1 MLKVCKLYL
10 VFTAPFTEIDNIPE
24 TVDGSRDDCLAT
36 VVWMAYWYSSF
47 NSKKTFIFFAKNV
60 QYNVWYIIGLRQ
72 NGETLDVV

>member
-36 VVWMAYWYSSF
+36 VVWMTYWYSSF
-47 NSKKTFIFFAKNV
+47 NSKKTFIFLQRIFN
-60 QYNVWYIIGLRQ
+60 
-72 NGETLDVV
+72 TLYDILSAYDKMEQRLM